1 MDLNGEEL
9 LMKGRWQGGGQ
20 SGEQGGGNTMREH
33 FQNYEAI

>member
-20 SGEQGGGNTMREH
+20 GGRNTMREH